1 MTQTRSNTVLA
12 EHTPMMQ
19 QYLRIK
25 AEFPDTLVFYRMG
38 DFYELFYEDAEKAA
52 RLLDITLT
60 ARGQSA
66 GRPIPMAGVPF
77 HALEGYLSKLL
88 KQGESAVICE
98 QTGDPALSKGPVER
112 KVTRIVTPGT
122 VTDETLLEQKRSSLL
137 AALYRIKNI
146 WGLAWLDMSTG
157 DFCVLE
163 AGNDQTLLGE
173 LERLKPAELL
183 LSEDQA
189 LPEGLAL
196 PASIKRR
203 QPWHFEPATGH
214 SLLTRQFGT
223 RDLSGF
229 GCEALKVAIAAAGC
243 LLQYAQET
251 QRSPLKHVTRLLTE
265 PPDDAVVLD
274 PVCRRNLELE
284 MDFSGNTAHSLLGLL
299 DTCCTAM
306 GSRLLRRWL
315 GRPLRNQ
322 AALIQRHAAVEAL
335 LQAGSFESLRAQLH
349 NLGDVERIASR
360 IMLKSARPRD
370 LIALRDALQRSP
382 VLHDAVAGM
391 ENELI
396 RSLAARLL
404 PRPEPLA
411 LLEKALIDNP
421 PLLIRDG
428 GVIASGYDAELD
440 ELRRLS
446 EHADEFLSELESR
459 ERVRT
464 GIGTLKVNYNR
475 VHGYYIEISKGQSDK
490 APADYMRRQT
500 VKNAERFITP
510 ELKAFEDKV
519 LSAREKSLSR
529 EKYLYEQV
537 LEQLS
542 QYLPEYQ
549 QLANSIATLDVLGSF
564 AERADRLNYAR
575 PDFTDQPL
583 IEIVDGRHPVVEQ
596 LSAEPFIANS
606 VCFNK
611 EQRMLL
617 ITGPNMGGKS
627 TYMRQ
632 TALILIMA
640 HIGCFVPAKR
650 ALLGPV
656 DRIFT
661 RIGAS
666 DDLGGGRSTFMVEM
680 TEAANILHNATAR
693 SLVLMDEIG
702 RGTSTFD
709 GLSLAWACAEYLA
722 THTGCY
728 ALFATH
734 YFELTQLAERVPRV
748 QNVHLDAV
756 EHGDRIIFMH
766 SVKPGPANQ
775 SYGLQVAQLAGVPSR
790 VIANAR
796 RQLSV
801 LEQQSAQARDRM
813 HAQLGLFDHATPA
826 AGPVQ
831 TVNNALQQALDEAD
845 ADELTP
851 KQALELVYKL
861 KKLSDNTGHD

>member
-1 MTQTRSNTVLA
+1 MP

-25 AEFPDTLVFYRMG
+25 AEYPETLVFYRMG

-66 GRPIPMAGVPF
+66 GRPIPMAGVPY

-88 KQGESAVICE
+88 KHGESAVICE
-98 QTGDPALSKGPVER
+98 QIGDPALSKGPVER

-122 VTDETLLEQKRSSLL
+122 VTDEALLEQKRSSLL
-137 AALYRIKNI
+137 AALHRIKNT

-157 DFCVLE
+157 DFCILE
-163 AGNDQTLLGE
+163 TDSEQTLLGE

-183 LSEDQA
+183 LSDNQS
-189 LPEGLAL
+189 LPDAYT
-196 PASIKRR
+196 PAASIKRR
-203 QPWHFEPATGH
+203 QPWHFESATGL

-223 RDLSGF
+223 RDLKGF
-229 GCEALKVAIAAAGC
+229 GCETFNIAIGAAGC

-251 QRSPLKHVTRLLTE
+251 QRSPLSHVTRLLAE
-265 PPDDAVVLD
+265 SPADAVVLD
-274 PVCRRNLELE
+274 LVCRRNLELE
-284 MDFSGNTAHSLLGLL
+284 TGLNGDAESSLLSLL
-299 DTCCTAM
+299 DVCCTAM
-306 GSRLLRRWL
+306 GSRLLGRWL

-322 AALIQRHAAVEAL
+322 ATLMQRHGAVEIL
-335 LQAGSFESLRAQLH
+335 LQAKAFENLRRQLH
-349 NLGDVERIASR
+349 NLGDVERICSR
-360 IMLKSARPRD
+360 IVLKSARPRD
-370 LIALRDALQRSP
+370 LIALRDALRRAP
-382 VLHDAVAGM
+382 AIHETVVGLED
-391 ENELI
+391 ELI
-396 RSLAARLL
+396 HALASQLKL
-404 PRPEPLA
+404 PPEPLA

-421 PLLIRDG
+421 PLLLRDG
-428 GVIASGYDAELD
+428 GVIAAGYDAELD

-446 EHADEFLSELESR
+446 EHADEFLNELEAR
-459 ERVRT
+459 ERART
-464 GIGTLKVNYNR
+464 GIATLKVNYNR
-475 VHGYYIEISKGQSDK
+475 VHGFYIEISKGQSDK
-490 APADYMRRQT
+490 APVDYLRRQT

-510 ELKAFEDKV
+510 ELKTFEDKV
-519 LSAREKSLSR
+519 LSAREKSLAR
-529 EKYLYEQV
+529 EKLLYEQL

-542 QYLPEYQ
+542 SHLFECRK
-549 QLANSIATLDVLGSF
+549 LGTAIATLDVLACF
-564 AERADRLNYAR
+564 AERAERFNYVR
-575 PDFTDQPL
+575 PSFSGQSL

-596 LSAEPFIANS
+596 RSGEPFIPNS
-606 VCFNK
+606 LSLDRDR
-611 EQRMLL
+611 RMLL

-632 TALILIMA
+632 TALIIIMA
-640 HIGCFVPAKR
+640 HIGCFVPAKEVV
-650 ALLGPV
+650 LGPM

-666 DDLGGGRSTFMVEM
+666 DDLAGGRSTFMVEM
-680 TEAANILHNATAR
+680 AEAANILHNATAQ

-722 THTGCY
+722 VHSGCFS
-728 ALFATH
+728 LFATH
-734 YFELTQLAERVPRV
+734 YFELTQLADRIPRV
-748 QNVHLDAV
+748 RNVHLDAV

-766 SVKPGPANQ
+766 SVKPGPASQ
-775 SYGLQVAQLAGVPSR
+775 SYGLQVAQLAGVPAA

-801 LEQQSAQARDRM
+801 LEQQSAEARDRVQ
-813 HAQLGLFDHATPA
+813 AQLGLFDRMPPATPVRA
-826 AGPVQ
+826 QSPRD
-831 TVNNALQQALDEAD
+831 NALRQALAEVEV
-845 ADELTP
+845 DELSP

-861 KKLSDNTGHD
+861 KNLGDNTGHG